1 MKGIW
6 GDRGAAAVEFAVL
19 IPLLMVI
26 IFGISE
32 FGFIWLQSHYIANA
46 AREGSRVAARL
57 ADPINYS
64 GDREQVESVVKEYLK
79 GLYSD
84 DRVDGN
90 PPYLPPSG
98 GCCDD
103 DGYCI
108 EVGIENEEIPAGLAE
123 NPAAVKVTVTVKT
136 AEVWDP
142 ILWDLLRLLPGSTI
156 DDVDLSSISA
166 FAVFAVEP

>member
-19 IPLLMVI
+19 IPLLMI
-26 IFGISE
+26 IVFGIIE

-57 ADPINYS
+57 ADPINDS
-64 GDREQVESVVKEYLK
+64 DEREQVESVVKEYLK
-79 GLYSD
+79 GLYSE
-84 DRVDGN
+84 DRVKGT
-90 PPYLPPSG
+90 PPAYKPPAG

-103 DGYCI
+103 GDFI

-156 DDVDLSSISA
+156 TVDLSSISE